1 MNLLLGMNFDLMY
14 FSGMKVDRLLDDQF
28 NWLLIEMLFST
39 FFPFLNKLAIMI
51 ANAMETM
58 GIPTSQMK
66 IIS

>member
-1 MNLLLGMNFDLMY
+1 MTLLLGMNFDLMY
-14 FSGMKVDRLLDDQF
+14 FSEMKVDRPLDDLF
-28 NWLLIEMLFST
+28 NWLFPL